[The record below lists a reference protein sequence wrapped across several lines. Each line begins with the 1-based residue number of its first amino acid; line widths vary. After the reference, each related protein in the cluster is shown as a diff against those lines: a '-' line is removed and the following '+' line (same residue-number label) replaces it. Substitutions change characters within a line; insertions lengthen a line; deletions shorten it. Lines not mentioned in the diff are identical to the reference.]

1 MPIWAQLAG
10 LGRGDLSI
18 QLDLSS
24 SLCSDSGLSEEAD
37 DECVCVC
44 GGGCW
49 KKEERFFVQTS
60 LITPCPSWSRCL
72 GLDVIFG
79 LKLTFV
85 ISF

>member
-1 MPIWAQLAG
+1 MLVPIWAQLAG

-44 GGGCW
+44 VEVGVG
-49 KKEERFFVQTS
+49 KKRRGF
-60 LITPCPSWSRCL
+60 LYRHH
-72 GLDVIFG
+72 
-79 LKLTFV
+79 
-85 ISF
+85 